1 MLALFCVLE
10 IPNIQTWSRNS
21 NWVWH
26 CTLPY
31 NWLPVP
37 HRPTLHHFIVS
48 WSYDETNDVQYPQPT
63 PIWPGSSIHWATV
76 INTCIFWKV
85 MGSIPNLVR
94 AYLCPYHFG
103 CSAKVWIEC
112 CQWDFAI
119 CPVHGN
125 GSRFSLYM
133 ENKWW
138 YIYGNN
144 NYSTVLKN
152 A

>member
-37 HRPTLHHFIVS
+37 HSPTLHHFIVS
-48 WSYDETNDVQYPQPT
+48 WSYDATNDVQYPQPT
-63 PIWPGSSIHWATV
+63 HIWPGSSIHWAMV
-76 INTCIFWKV
+76 INTCVFWKV

-103 CSAKVWIEC
+103 FLSKSLDWVLSMRLWNLSSPW
-112 CQWDFAI
+112 QWKPFL
-119 CPVHGN
+119 
-125 GSRFSLYM
+125 FYM
-133 ENKWW
+133 ENRWW
-138 YIYGNN
+138 YIYG
-144 NYSTVLKN
+144 TFC
-152 A
+152 